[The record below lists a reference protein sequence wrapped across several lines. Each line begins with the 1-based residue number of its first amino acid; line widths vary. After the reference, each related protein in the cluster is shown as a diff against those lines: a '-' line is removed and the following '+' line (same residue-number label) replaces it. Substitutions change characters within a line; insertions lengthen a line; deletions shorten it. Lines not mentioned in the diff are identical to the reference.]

1 MPTTARVEWWSK
13 GSTFHKHASFDCFQ
27 LNSPH
32 KQSSFYLFRW
42 TVIRSEFLFQPIS
55 QQSFFKTQTK
65 NKTLLSHYKTVFW
78 NTALF
83 KTQCLNSLLLTPD
96 FNANNPYL
104 QRFYLF
110 TVCTVCIFN
119 WYLFSHTILGSLL
132 WPRTLEG
139 TEPSY
144 RFFTLNTRRYKRNKT
159 ALLPSVPTDF

>member
-1 MPTTARVEWWSK
+1 MHTSICIYLIFLKIGLELERENKHADNCQGGMVE
-13 GSTFHKHASFDCFQ
+13 GSTFHKHAFFDCFQ

-78 NTALF
+78 NIALF

-110 TVCTVCIFN
+110 TVCTDLYSIDTYF
-119 WYLFSHTILGSLL
+119 HTQ
-132 WPRTLEG
+132 
-139 TEPSY
+139 Y
-144 RFFTLNTRRYKRNKT
+144 
-159 ALLPSVPTDF
+159 